1 MPGIARFWYEMCLLT
16 TERGR
21 PVAASTSSFPPS
33 PGRPLPRS
41 KPATG
46 RSTPAP
52 PGNGRS
58 HWVGQGPFA
67 AVIEPF
73 LAACPGPFL
82 AAQGLRIA
90 ASQRIEGITGTES
103 YDRRLG
109 GRREYLR
116 SIARV
121 ADEIRVRPGYLSE
134 SALRRGYQYSRAL
147 RWIRFL
153 HGKALY
159 DQGIRSDT
167 LARRL
172 GFADPAGWTRF
183 VKALNGAAPSDLPPL
198 PLGVWVERA
207 IEDVYMGC

>member
-1 MPGIARFWYEMCLLT
+1 M
-16 TERGR
+16 
-21 PVAASTSSFPPS
+21 
-33 PGRPLPRS
+33 
-41 KPATG
+41 
-46 RSTPAP
+46 
-52 PGNGRS
+52 
-58 HWVGQGPFA
+58 
-67 AVIEPF
+67 IEPF

-90 ASQRIEGITGTES
+90 ASQRIEGITGMES
-103 YDRRLG
+103 RDRRL

-134 SALRRGYQYSRAL
+134 SALRRGDQYSRAL

-172 GFADPAGWTRF
+172 DFADPAGWSRF

-198 PLGVWVERA
+198 PLSAWVERA
-207 IEDVYMGC
+207 IEDVYRGC